1 MLKMACFF
9 FKFHY
14 RACWLMML
22 LFMLGMMTEQLYQ
35 RINTFLSNPLAVNIE
50 IEYERE
56 VRFPSVVLCNE
67 NTNA

>member
-1 MLKMACFF
+1 
-9 FKFHY
+9 
-14 RACWLMML
+14 ML

-35 RINTFLSNPLAVNIE
+35 RVHTFLSNPLAVNIE